1 MTEDAT
7 AMPSPAGG
15 HSFDA
20 LEMTAIA
27 HLYRGEV
34 YRSTIWRTRLDQTTN
49 WAVVTTGLA
58 MSLTFSGPYASPLP
72 LILVGLLVAVFLL
85 LKSRRYRYFN
95 VWRAR
100 CRLIETDLYGPLLR
114 GEGVHIDGKWNV
126 LLANDYVRP
135 RFHIGYWR
143 AIGRRLRSNYAYIL
157 CDPGARLLRQ
167 ARHPPA
173 AGGDLDDLPVAGG
186 GRAGAGLDRG
196 ALRRR
201 LPRQLD
207 RDRDRHLADRA
218 PLSPGGGA
226 ADLDRLRRS
235 RQRSLP
241 RAATGQTSSTAPP
254 RRP

>member
-1 MTEDAT
+1 M
-7 AMPSPAGG
+7 
-15 HSFDA
+15 
-20 LEMTAIA
+20 
-27 HLYRGEV
+27 
-34 YRSTIWRTRLDQTTN
+34 
-49 WAVVTTGLA
+49 VTTGLA

-85 LKSRRYRYFN
+85 LEF
-95 VWRAR
+95 AALPLLQ
-100 CRLIETDLYGPLLR
+100 RLAGALPADRDRLYGPMLR
-114 GEGVHIDGKWNV
+114 GEGVRLDGKWNV

-135 RFHIGYWR
+135 RFHISYWR

-157 CDPGARLLRQ
+157 AIQ
-167 ARHPPA
+167 ALAYYGKLAIHPLPA
-173 AGGDLDDLPVAGG
+173 GTLVDLPVARG

-196 ALRRR
+196 ALRGR
-201 LPRQLD
+201 LPRQLG

-218 PLSPGGGA
+218 PLSPGRGA
-226 ADLDRLRRS
+226 ADLDRLRRG

>member
-15 HSFDA
+15 HSFDPS
-20 LEMTAIA
+20 EMTAIA

-85 LKSRRYRYFN
+85 LESRRYRYFN

-157 CDPGARLLRQ
+157 SIQALAYYGKLAIHPLPAGTWTTFLSRAAVGPVPGWIVVLCGVAFHGSWIVIAIVTWRIELRYRRAAARLISI
-167 ARHPPA
+167 A
-173 AGGDLDDLPVAGG
+173 
-186 GRAGAGLDRG
+186 
-196 ALRRR
+196 
-201 LPRQLD
+201 
-207 RDRDRHLADRA
+207 
-218 PLSPGGGA
+218 
-226 ADLDRLRRS
+226 
-235 RQRSLP
+235 
-241 RAATGQTSSTAPP
+241 
-254 RRP
+254 